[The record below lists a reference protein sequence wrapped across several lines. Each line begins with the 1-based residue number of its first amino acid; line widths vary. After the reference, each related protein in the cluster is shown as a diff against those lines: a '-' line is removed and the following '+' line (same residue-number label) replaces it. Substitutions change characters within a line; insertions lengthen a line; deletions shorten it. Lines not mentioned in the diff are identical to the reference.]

1 MFPNIDN
8 VLCRKD
14 GNPFNTTTA
23 PLPSP
28 TSPLMSPLKPP
39 PAGPAPP
46 FFKAP
51 DTQNTPGKQ
60 ADGPSTTEE
69 SNSGKSKKSL
79 TTKQVVG
86 ISVAGFFVVIVLV
99 LGVLLLIPK
108 FSRRREMDD
117 RFSKRHQIGAYEGN
131 RQNPGDNGSLFQPNK
146 EKGKN
151 IIISL

>member
-1 MFPNIDN
+1 M
-8 VLCRKD
+8 LCRKD

-28 TSPLMSPLKPP
+28 TSPLKPP

-46 FFKAP
+46 AGTAPPFFKAP
-51 DTQNTPGKQ
+51 DSQNRTGKQ
-60 ADGPSTTEE
+60 ADGPSPTKE
-69 SNSGKSKKSL
+69 SNSRKSKKSL

-86 ISVAGFFVVIVLV
+86 ISVAAFFVLIVVV
-99 LGVLLLIPK
+99 LGLVLLIPK
-108 FSRRREMDD
+108 FSRRRELED
-117 RFSKRHQIGAYEGN
+117 RFSKRHQIGAYEGD
-131 RQNPGDNGSLFQPNK
+131 RQNPGDNGSLFQPNN

>member
-23 PLPSP
+23 PLPPP

-60 ADGPSTTEE
+60 ADGPSPTKE

-117 RFSKRHQIGAYEGN
+117 RFSKRHQIGAYEGD

>member
-1 MFPNIDN
+1 M
-8 VLCRKD
+8 LCRKD

-23 PLPSP
+23 PLPPP
-28 TSPLMSPLKPP
+28 TSPLKPP

-51 DTQNTPGKQ
+51 DSQNTPGKQ
-60 ADGPSTTEE
+60 ADGPSPTKE
-69 SNSGKSKKSL
+69 SNSRKSKKSL

-86 ISVAGFFVVIVLV
+86 ISVAAFFVLIVVV
-99 LGVLLLIPK
+99 LGLVLLIPK
-108 FSRRREMDD
+108 FSRQRELED
-117 RFSKRHQIGAYEGN
+117 RFSKRHQIGAYEGD
-131 RQNPGDNGSLFQPNK
+131 RQNPGDNGSLFQPNN